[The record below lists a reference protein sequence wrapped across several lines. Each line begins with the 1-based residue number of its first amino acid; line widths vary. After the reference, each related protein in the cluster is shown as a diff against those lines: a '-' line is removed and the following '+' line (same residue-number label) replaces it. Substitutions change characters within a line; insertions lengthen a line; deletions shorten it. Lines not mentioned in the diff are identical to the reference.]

1 MDIVDHWLLLSIS
14 RTMSARLLSRLAATL
29 LLLQTRVLLMHPSI
43 VASLCKGSL
52 GSLLVKP
59 KSMLDAVYLS
69 SPVRLSLQ
77 CFSSMP
83 WLARLVSERL
93 VAPGEAPNLLMHPS
107 IVSSLYQGS
116 LGSLLVV
123 KQ

>member
-1 MDIVDHWLLLSIS
+1 
-14 RTMSARLLSRLAATL
+14 MSARFLARLAATL
-29 LLLQTRVLLMHPSI
+29 LLLQARVLLMHPSN
-43 VASLCKGSL
+43 VSSLCQGSL

-83 WLARLVSERL
+83 WLARLVSEQL
-93 VAPGEAPNLLMHPS
+93 IAHGEAPVLLMHPS
-107 IVSSLYQGS
+107 IVSSLCQGS

-123 KQ
+123 KR